1 MNFVNKFTLNYL
13 IIYILLNKCI
23 ESVFIDQNFYV
34 FLNQICLTHQKNIIF
49 TNFRNTS
56 QIYKYFNENSCNHY
70 IMSAKGLNEE
80 YSEDIRILDQKN
92 VNLMIELNNDQ
103 DFDDLSQK
111 VFNSYFS
118 MNVNFILVLK
128 SQTLIDIEL
137 NLFNNFNGF
146 RCYVI
151 RYEND
156 LNVVKVSYIRPI
168 INGCHEYNGILYSID
183 PKVKDMLTS
192 QTCNL
197 NGTHLKVVT
206 NIVSIKRYLKII
218 S

>member
-1 MNFVNKFTLNYL
+1 
-13 IIYILLNKCI
+13 
-23 ESVFIDQNFYV
+23 
-34 FLNQICLTHQKNIIF
+34 
-49 TNFRNTS
+49 
-56 QIYKYFNENSCNHY
+56 
-70 IMSAKGLNEE
+70 MSAKGLNEE